1 MHEIDYQLAGEQL
14 SLVVS
19 PARAGSLAQA
29 VVAHYKSSERKST
42 VFMAVEP
49 DTAGL
54 LWNSLTNGKPAIGK
68 TSSTIMT
75 ELKCGRLSETVWPL
89 LKCGTDA
96 SITISDYEAHR
107 ASLELQM
114 LGIAGP
120 SGAASL
126 VALRALSESDK
137 TQLGLNQDSIV
148 VLICTE
154 RGPMNFKT
162 LKDVAS
168 DNTLVQIGSS
178 NPDFSSI
185 PGPGETSIAQ
195 YITVWLQHRNI
206 EYHWIEPTPGRPS
219 VVGIARGS
227 GGGKSLMFNGHMD
240 TVTLL
245 GYNGD
250 PLNLLISD
258 GNLYGRD
265 SADMKSGLAVGMV
278 AIANVKGINL
288 RGDMILAA
296 VADEESESLG
306 MEQLLQAG
314 WRADAAIIAEPTE
327 MALIN
332 KHKGFALFQVDIHG
346 AAAHGSRADL
356 GVDAICK
363 AGYFL
368 VELG

>member
-19 PARAGSLAQA
+19 PAGAGSLAQA

-137 TQLGLNQDSIV
+137 SQLGLNQDSI
-148 VLICTE
+148 
-154 RGPMNFKT
+154 
-162 LKDVAS
+162 
-168 DNTLVQIGSS
+168 TLVQIGSS